1 MKKLKKNNKFL
12 SQKKIF
18 LNKEGNAYF
27 LRNKDLNR
35 NFKKDLLTKIIEKK
49 LIN

>member
-1 MKKLKKNNKFL
+1 MWKINEKTKNNKFL

-27 LRNKDLNR
+27 LNK
-35 NFKKDLLTKIIEKK
+35 I
-49 LIN
+49 